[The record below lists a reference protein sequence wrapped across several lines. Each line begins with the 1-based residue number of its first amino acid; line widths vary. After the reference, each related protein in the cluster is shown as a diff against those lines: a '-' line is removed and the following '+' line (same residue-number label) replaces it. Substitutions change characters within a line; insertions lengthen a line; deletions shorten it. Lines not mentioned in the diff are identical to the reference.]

1 MRTEKEYFQGHD
13 VGQEHKRVA
22 EDPWRC
28 FFWGLMRQ
36 GASCKTFSNGPAQRS
51 SPSVTLGDVGF
62 GMVIRNSSSLEGN
75 YFCPPH
81 VLRCSTFGCS
91 TCHAEPQHNSETHS
105 SDEST
110 YQCTFSKASR
120 MFRFSIWFFMFA
132 PGIRIACAI
141 TGLAYPADMD
151 LPLDADVG
159 IRADGSLSFQA
170 NVTAVPLRPARP
182 QRPMR
187 CT

>member
-1 MRTEKEYFQGHD
+1 MGVDATGSLMQDFQQWPRPTLIPIRHLGGCW
-13 VGQEHKRVA
+13 V
-22 EDPWRC
+22 W
-28 FFWGLMRQ
+28 
-36 GASCKTFSNGPAQRS
+36 NGDAQLFITGRK
-51 SPSVTLGDVGF
+51 LF
-62 GMVIRNSSSLEGN
+62 L
-75 YFCPPH
+75 PPH

-110 YQCTFSKASR
+110 YQCTFSKTSR

-132 PGIRIACAI
+132 PGI
-141 TGLAYPADMD
+141 PADMD
-151 LPLDADVG
+151 VPLDADVG

>member
-1 MRTEKEYFQGHD
+1 MQDFQQWPRPTLIPIRHLGECWVWNGDTQLFITGRKPFLSPPFSIVLTLDAELVMR
-13 VGQEHKRVA
+13 
-22 EDPWRC
+22 
-28 FFWGLMRQ
+28 
-36 GASCKTFSNGPAQRS
+36 
-51 SPSVTLGDVGF
+51 SPNTIL
-62 GMVIRNSSSLEGN
+62 
-75 YFCPPH
+75 
-81 VLRCSTFGCS
+81 
-91 TCHAEPQHNSETHS
+91 AHS

-110 YQCTFSKASR
+110 YQCTFSKTSR

-151 LPLDADVG
+151 T
-159 IRADGSLSFQA
+159 RADGSLSSQA